1 MKRLVYCIAT
11 FLLKTRLV
19 SECSSP
25 LNEILLKGKWGG
37 GVHGVLL
44 LVVAAAAMVVVV
56 SVVSDG

>member
-1 MKRLVYCIAT
+1 MKRLVYCVAT

-37 GVHGVLL
+37 VCAWGVGVGGGGGGNGGGG
-44 LVVAAAAMVVVV
+44 VGGV
-56 SVVSDG
+56 